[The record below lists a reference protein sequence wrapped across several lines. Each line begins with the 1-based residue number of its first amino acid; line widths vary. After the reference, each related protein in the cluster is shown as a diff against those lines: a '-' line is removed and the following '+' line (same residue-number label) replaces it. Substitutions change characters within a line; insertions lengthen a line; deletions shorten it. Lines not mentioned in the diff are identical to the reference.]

1 MSIAKIAKL
10 KVNEHSGLHMDKEDK
25 VVHIS
30 GSKRFLS
37 LLMRY
42 QTRIHTYILYQIP
55 NRTDAEDI
63 LQDTIVVMLDKFP
76 EFQEGTN
83 FLAWGITIAR
93 YKIMS
98 FKQKNRSSKMIFDD
112 SMIDLFEKETTSNL
126 DSFKEE
132 SEVLRD
138 CIRKL
143 PTRHKKYLRLRY
155 EQSLS
160 YREIG
165 QQIAISMQAVYK
177 TMTRIHI
184 TLLNCV
190 RLSLGEDAEA

>member
-1 MSIAKIAKL
+1 
-10 KVNEHSGLHMDKEDK
+10 MDKTDNNLRDLE
-25 VVHIS
+25 
-30 GSKRFLS
+30 SKRFLT

-42 QTRIHTYILYQIP
+42 QTRIHTYILYQVP
-55 NRTDAEDI
+55 NRSDAEDI
-63 LQDTIVVMLDKFP
+63 LQDTIVVMLNKFS
-76 EFQEGTN
+76 EYKGGTN

-98 FKQKNRSSKMIFDD
+98 FKQKNRNSKLIFDD
-112 SMIDLFEKETTSNL
+112 SMMELFEQETTANM
-126 DSFKEE
+126 DSLQEE
-132 SEVLRD
+132 ADALRQ

-143 PTRHKKYLRLRY
+143 PPRHKRYLRLRY

-165 QQIAISMQAVYK
+165 RQIAISMQAVYK

-190 RLSLGEDAEA
+190 RLNLHEDVEV